1 MQVTLYK
8 AKLNANNRC
17 YDKTAYDSY
26 LSSLDKVVVNIPADV
41 VPNTTFYV
49 NKSQTTWQLYSYMT
63 FEYAGL
69 KYASFI
75 ADVQPLA
82 SNGTIAI
89 SHTTDWWYYVCENN
103 LPISFHGQCVRAHVN
118 DWKYDNVTNAYYPTL
133 DNTYDKPEEQISTNG
148 YKMSSEKIVKTNKD
162 YRFVYMVINQ
172 VPQEGISVLDGDDI
186 SQYLT
191 YHWFGGALGEWEQ
204 LSLTNTLILGIIDNT
219 GTVSFKFSKP
229 SVVPTEQEIKDCSI
243 KLKDIQS
250 DAISGLTISDLNC
263 DRLGCTVAYITN
275 SSGKKLYYFKTQ
287 TDYIY
292 SYDTFMLN
300 CSLKWLPKQ
309 IYGLRSF
316 ESKSIDINL
325 PLYYCENLHMSK
337 GTYPALNYERYKN
350 YGITKM
356 HTSPYTNISIAGNIV
371 NYFYNNR
378 NNLILNPVDGSLSG
392 DQNLT
397 TEMLLFPTLSVVSIS
412 VQYLEYYDQRTEYF
426 LVNNVTSFKPFVTRS
441 FADSIDIE
449 LAGLNAERKEVNA
462 GFGVAKSTLSTGVGI
477 GKIFSGDF
485 SGIGGALTGAIDTA
499 QSIVNLDYTV
509 RENDLTLR
517 KAQGQYFNGNISS
530 DTATGYYST
539 ITKLDWNNIT
549 FLQLNDLGKEQLFPL
564 LHRYGYNTPLQ
575 LDEVYKNH
583 RRKYFNYIQTAD
595 SEITGVPLKIAND
608 IKHMF
613 DSGVHLWSGTVDEW
627 EVPNIITV
635 K

>member
-26 LSSLDKVVVNIPADV
+26 LSSLDKVVVNITADV

-49 NKSQTTWQLYSYMT
+49 NKSQTNWQLYSYMT

-89 SHTTDWWYYVCENN
+89 SHTTDWWYYVCENE

-118 DWKYDNVTNAYYPTL
+118 DWKYDKMTDLFYPTL

-148 YKMSSEKIVKTNKD
+148 YVMKSEKIVETRDD
-162 YRFVYMVINQ
+162 YRFVYLVINK
-172 VPQEGISVLDGDDI
+172 VPQQGIQILEGDSDT
-186 SQYLT
+186 QYLSYRWNDSEEEWLPLSNT
-191 YHWFGGALGEWEQ
+191 VLLGVMRPDGY
-204 LSLTNTLILGIIDNT
+204 I
-219 GTVSFKFSKP
+219 SFKVAGMSTVVTVADIKNA
-229 SVVPTEQEIKDCSI
+229 SVR
-243 KLKDIQS
+243 LKEIQS
-250 DAISGLTISDLNC
+250 DAVNGIVITDVKLCPFASVRKLTDKDGTPYFYLQTSSDYYSKYVFKLNI
-263 DRLGCTVAYITN
+263 DLT
-275 SSGKKLYYFKTQ
+275 
-287 TDYIY
+287 
-292 SYDTFMLN
+292 
-300 CSLKWLPKQ
+300 WLPKEM
-309 IYGLRSF
+309 YGVKDLCSQTF
-316 ESKSIDINL
+316 VKYLKEYYTSKSYIELNNYIN
-325 PLYYCENLHMSK
+325 M
-337 GTYPALNYERYKN
+337 TYEQYKRC
-350 YGITKM
+350 GITKM
-356 HTSPYTNISIAGNIV
+356 HTSPYYAISLANNVI
-371 NYFYNNR
+371 NYFYSDNTEAKIVPEDTTFSQD
-378 NNLILNPVDGSLSG
+378 ILLRI
-392 DQNLT
+392 
-397 TEMLLFPTLSVVSIS
+397 EMLLFPTLTTVSLS
-412 VQYLEYYDQRTEYF
+412 VQNLENFDYRTEYF

-462 GFGVAKSTLSTGVGI
+462 GFGVAKSTISTGVGI
-477 GKIFSGDF
+477 GKIFSGVF
-485 SGIGGALTGAIDTA
+485 SGIGGALTGAVDTA

-509 RENDLTLR
+509 RENDLTLS

>member
-89 SHTTDWWYYVCENN
+89 SHTTDWWYYVCENE

-118 DWKYDNVTNAYYPTL
+118 DWKYDNVTKAYYPTL

-186 SQYLT
+186 SQYLI
-191 YHWFGGALGEWEQ
+191 YQWFGGSLDEWEQ

-229 SVVPTEQEIKDCSI
+229 SVIPTEQEIEDCSI

-292 SYDTFMLN
+292 SYETFMLN

-316 ESKSIDINL
+316 ESKTIDINL
-325 PLYYCENLHMSK
+325 PLYYCENLHMSN

-392 DQNLT
+392 DQKLT

-412 VQYLEYYDQRTEYF
+412 VQNLENFDYRTEYF

-449 LAGLNAERKEVNA
+449 LAGLNAQRKEVNA
-462 GFGVAKSTLSTGVGI
+462 GFGVAKSTLSTGIGI
-477 GKIFSGDF
+477 GKIFGGDF
-485 SGIGGALTGAIDTA
+485 SGIGGALTGAVDTA

-539 ITKLDWNNIT
+539 ITKLDWNNVT